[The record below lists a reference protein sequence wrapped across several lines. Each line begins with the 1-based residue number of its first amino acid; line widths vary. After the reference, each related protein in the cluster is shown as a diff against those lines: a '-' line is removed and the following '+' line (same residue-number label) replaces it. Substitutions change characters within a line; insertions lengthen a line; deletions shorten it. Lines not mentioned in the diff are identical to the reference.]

1 MPAVIEV
8 LPKMHHLV
16 SLRTDCMYVH
26 EIKARFGTAPFRITV
41 NNALLPVIGP
51 VRVEKL
57 VAPLQHDPNS
67 LMSHDV

>member
-41 NNALLPVIGP
+41 NNALLPAIGP
-51 VRVEKL
+51 VRL
-57 VAPLQHDPNS
+57 RN
-67 LMSHDV
+67 